1 MERPHAELAK
11 HQGLWRVDG
20 VGPIEQN
27 ARLGARILVCFSGL
41 TEDGLNKPYI
51 SPSLSGL
58 TLKLQVHTAWL
69 QSFKVGSIWRNGLS
83 VAQPGEMEKT
93 VTIDVDRARSLPFT
107 HSVNLDG
114 QWADKLLPNF
124 DIGENRISLA
134 SSQYT
139 IVPVLNDPHTKWLV
153 IPESELLRFYTGA
166 SSRILSS
173 AIQGRIDEYID
184 WSRCDI
190 EEEAPLLCIKRD
202 INRQES
208 ALLARA
214 YISERAK
221 EALHYPHKE
230 LALTNHYNSTAHI
243 ERPLVLKGI
252 FPFTGP
258 TQLAVSG
265 KRMLL
270 SNKNN
275 DPQWS
280 IFAMEINHCS
290 KESGFSKII
299 IVKDEGFPAAS
310 KSSDPTADTMPQGFR
325 ALMEDEE
332 DEDEDEAFDD
342 LPADQRL
349 GRLVA
354 LSYTNQFSA
363 FEGLTLEH
371 RRPQEEHRNNLAS
384 TPIDIA
390 VKALTL
396 EDGSYAKDAQG
407 NLGVSLFQS
416 QDYQLDRELQL
427 FIEMLAE
434 LRLETAHMN
443 WKIRTR
449 KIDGAVSYNG
459 EDIIASFP
467 EKIGKKRTWH
477 KIADSEGNERP
488 RKVVWTEIA
497 TDANQK
503 FFYLFEMELKPGESG
518 QCTLLLHQEHFG
530 KMDDQLFRELLFLT
544 AIQNRWPTPD
554 NKWTKKSHQYRAT
567 KIFTELITYRIRHPS
582 ATKPPIDDNNHMTT
596 HNVSPREWA
605 TLILERIFKFIPHS
619 DK

>member
-1 MERPHAELAK
+1 MERPNKALAK

-20 VGPIEQN
+20 IGPVEKN
-27 ARLGARILVCFSGL
+27 ARLGARITVCFSGV
-41 TEDGLNKPYI
+41 TEDCLNKPYL
-51 SPSLSGL
+51 SSSLNGQ
-58 TLKLQVHTAWL
+58 TLNLKVHTSWIHK
-69 QSFKVGSIWRNGLS
+69 FKVGSIWRNGLS
-83 VAQPGEMEKT
+83 AVQPGEMEKT
-93 VTIDVDRARSLPFT
+93 VTIDVDRAKSIPLT

-114 QWADKLLPNF
+114 QWADELLPNF
-124 DIGENRISLA
+124 DIGENRNSLA
-134 SSQYT
+134 SSQYS
-139 IVPVLNDPHTKWLV
+139 IVPVLNDSHTKWLV

-173 AIQGRIDEYID
+173 ALQGGINDYVD
-184 WSRCDI
+184 WSRCGI
-190 EEEAPLLCIKRD
+190 ENGVPLLHIKQD

-214 YISERAK
+214 HISERAK
-221 EALHYPHKE
+221 EALYYPHKE
-230 LALTNHYNSTAHI
+230 LALTNQHNSTTNI

-252 FPFTGP
+252 FPFTGT

-275 DPQWS
+275 DPQWA

-290 KESGFSKII
+290 KEREFSKII

-310 KSSDPTADTMPQGFR
+310 KRSDPVADAIPQRFR
-325 ALMEDEE
+325 AIMDDEDEE
-332 DEDEDEAFDD
+332 EAFDD

-349 GRLVA
+349 GRLVV

-371 RRPQEEHRNNLAS
+371 RRPQEEYRNNLPN

-396 EDGSYAKDAQG
+396 EDGSYSKDAQG

-416 QDYQLDRELQL
+416 QDYQIDRELQL

-434 LRLETAHMN
+434 LRLETAHMG

-449 KIDGAVSYNG
+449 KIDGAISYNH
-459 EDIIASFP
+459 EDLIASFP

-477 KIADSEGNERP
+477 KITDSEGNERP

-497 TDANQK
+497 TDRDQK
-503 FFYLFEMELKPGESG
+503 FLYLFEMELKPGESG
-518 QCTLLLHQEHFG
+518 QCTLLLHQSNFL
-530 KMDDQLFRELLFLT
+530 KMDEQTFRELLFLT
-544 AIQNRWPTPD
+544 AIQNRWPASD
-554 NKWTKKSHQYRAT
+554 NKWTKQSHQYRADNLFT
-567 KIFTELITYRIRHPS
+567 KVNMYRIRHPS
-582 ATKPPIDDNNHMTT
+582 LTKS
-596 HNVSPREWA
+596 NVTEKPSASTPSNISPTEWA
-605 TLILERIFKFIPHS
+605 NIILERIFNFIPATGRQ
-619 DK
+619 

>member
-1 MERPHAELAK
+1 MERPHAALAK

-20 VGPIEQN
+20 IGPVEQN
-27 ARLGARILVCFSGL
+27 VRLGARISVCFSGL
-41 TEDGLNKPYI
+41 SEDGLNKPYI
-51 SPSLSGL
+51 SASLNGL
-58 TLKLQVHTAWL
+58 TLKLLVHTAWI
-69 QSFKVGSIWRNGLS
+69 QRFKVGSIWRNGLS
-83 VAQPGEMEKT
+83 VAQPGEMERT
-93 VTIDVDRARSLPFT
+93 VTIDVDRARSLPLT

-124 DIGENRISLA
+124 DIGENRTSLA
-134 SSQYT
+134 SSQYS
-139 IVPVLNDPHTKWLV
+139 IVPVLNDPYTKWLV
-153 IPESELLRFYTGA
+153 IPESELLRFYAGA

-173 AIQGRIDEYID
+173 ALQGGIDEYVD
-184 WSRCDI
+184 WNRCDI
-190 EEEAPLLCIKRD
+190 EEGAPLLCIKKD

-214 YISERAK
+214 CISERAK
-221 EALHYPHKE
+221 EALYYPHKE
-230 LALTNHYNSTAHI
+230 LALTSHYNSTANA

-252 FPFTGP
+252 FPFTGT
-258 TQLAVSG
+258 TQLSVSG

-270 SNKNN
+270 CNKND

-299 IVKDEGFPAAS
+299 IIKDEGFPAAS
-310 KSSDPTADTMPQGFR
+310 KSSDPAADAIPQRFR
-325 ALMEDEE
+325 ALMDDEE
-332 DEDEDEAFDD
+332 DEEDEAFDD
-342 LPADQRL
+342 VPADQRL
-349 GRLVA
+349 GRLVV

-363 FEGLTLEH
+363 FKDLTLEH
-371 RRPQEEHRNNLAS
+371 RRPHEEHRRNIANS
-384 TPIDIA
+384 PIDIS

-396 EDGSYAKDAQG
+396 EDGSYSKDAQG
-407 NLGVSLFQS
+407 NLGVSLFQN
-416 QDYQLDRELQL
+416 QDYQIDRELQL

-434 LRLETAHMN
+434 LRLKTAHLN

-497 TDANQK
+497 TDTNQK

-518 QCTLLLHQEHFG
+518 QCTLLLHQEQLR

-554 NKWTKKSHQYRAT
+554 NKWTKKSHQYRAN
-567 KIFTELITYRIRHPS
+567 KIFTDFITHRIRHPS
-582 ATKPPIDDNNHMTT
+582 ATKPTNDNNHTT
-596 HNVSPREWA
+596 TNNVSPREWA
-605 TLILERIFKFIPHS
+605 TLILERIFKFIPPL